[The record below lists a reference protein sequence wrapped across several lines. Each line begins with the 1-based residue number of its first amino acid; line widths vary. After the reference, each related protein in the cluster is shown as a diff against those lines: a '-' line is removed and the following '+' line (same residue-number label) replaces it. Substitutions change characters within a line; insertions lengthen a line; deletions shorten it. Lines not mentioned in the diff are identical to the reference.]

1 MAAFA
6 GNTGFGQAAQ
16 QPAPAFGAQAAS
28 PFGASFGQPAQP
40 AASPF
45 GATTGSAP
53 LFGTQSP
60 TPAFGQAAPS
70 AAPAFGATTGTT
82 GFGTGAF
89 GAAAKPTGFGGFG
102 TTTTAAPNPFGAAS
116 QTPGAFGAPAQ
127 SAPAFG
133 AGLGTAPSFGATLT
147 PAPAFGASSTP
158 AFGAPQSA
166 PAFGGFGAA
175 SAPAFGATAA
185 APANPFGATTTGFGA
200 TTAPAFGSGASTT
213 GFGAPAAGAAAPFGT
228 TTTNLFGNPSAT
240 SSPFGATTTQ
250 PATGFGSFGSAVP
263 ANAST
268 NGTRNLAYTKTK
280 DTDAGAGQPPAF
292 LVSISALLNF
302 QPPNLPKSHEE
313 LRWEDYQEGVKNMSA
328 GPAPAATGAFGATAA
343 APAAFGGFGAAAQP
357 AATGFGGT
365 APANPFGA
373 PASTPAFGATTAPTF
388 GTGAASQPSLFG
400 TTTAPAAA
408 SNPFGSTG
416 TTGPA
421 FGGFG
426 AAPAAAS
433 QPSLFSNTATTGF
446 GTTAPFGSASPFG
459 TAPSAASFSFSSS
472 PATFGGA
479 SAPATSLFGPAPASS
494 PFGGGTNT
502 LGAVGSPFGTASS
515 AAAFGTST
523 LGAFGTT
530 AAKPANPFG
539 GAAASPFGTT
549 APAAP
554 GASLFGTTPFNFNS
568 QPASSPSIFG
578 NTATG
583 TTMSF
588 APSLFGTQPVAPAAG
603 GSIFGAAGTAPSAT
617 AQPPTVAQPAY
628 GNFGTLPA
636 MPEVKV
642 GITTRVPRNSSISS
656 GKASPLLS
664 LRSTPLRYGASVRVR
679 TEQPSGLGSGL
690 TSSGPLS
697 VSSDLLAPVPGG
709 IGSSAA
715 AAAAAAAAGG
725 TGLLPLRQNPH
736 RLFLA
741 APPPSTEAAGGASFL
756 TPARPPS
763 SRRAAT
769 PDGAGTTC
777 VLGDDMRHMDAAAAG
792 TPDGNRS
799 GAGANGYSNGYAG
812 AGSGAAAIAPAG
824 PSGTQAAAGRGNA
837 NVFQDSS
844 ASEPYMPRLGRFVSE
859 GYSFSPNVDELRLLH
874 RQNPENLATV
884 SNFTVTREGVGK
896 IRWVAPVDVR
906 ALMLD
911 KIVSITYGQVAV
923 YDDHVKPPMGEGL
936 NKPAEITLYG
946 IYRKDKE
953 TGAYIKEGPRGQAYE
968 KKLRQVCASTGA
980 KFLSYKLDGGVWKF
994 EVEHFSRYGLIF
1006 DDDDDVDDEMQEG
1019 VGEADAAAR
1028 VSAEGQ
1034 RVPMVG
1040 RGQACSEDSEMAPSL
1055 GARWAQ
1061 RQQGAGL
1068 PHAGGSDA
1076 TGTIGAGGVATRGT
1090 AVDTGRRVR
1099 SRQ

>member
-1 MAAFA
+1 MFGFS
-6 GNTGFGQAAQ
+6 GNTGFG
-16 QPAPAFGAQAAS
+16 APAAS

-45 GATTGSAP
+45 GATTGTAS
-53 LFGTQSP
+53 LFGTQP
-60 TPAFGQAAPS
+60 QNPAPGFGQAAPS
-70 AAPAFGATTGTT
+70 AAPAFGAATSTT
-82 GFGTGAF
+82 GFGTSAF
-89 GAAAKPTGFGGFG
+89 GAAAKPPGFGGFG
-102 TTTTAAPNPFGAAS
+102 TTTTAAPNPFGSAP

-133 AGLGTAPSFGATLT
+133 AGLGTAPSFGGPLT
-147 PAPAFGASSTP
+147 PGPVFGASSTP

-166 PAFGGFGAA
+166 TAFGGFGAA

-200 TTAPAFGSGASTT
+200 TTAPAFGSGAATT
-213 GFGAPAAGAAAPFGT
+213 GFGPPAAGAPAPFGT
-228 TTTNLFGNPSAT
+228 GTTNLFGNPSAT
-240 SSPFGATTTQ
+240 PSPFGATTTQ
-250 PATGFGSFGSAVP
+250 PASGFGTFGSAVP
-263 ANAST
+263 ASAST

-280 DTDAGAGQPPAF
+280 DTDTAAGQPPTY
-292 LVSISALLNF
+292 LLSISALSNF
-302 QPPNLPKSHEE
+302 QPPNQPKSHEE
-313 LRWEDYQEGVKNMSA
+313 LRWEDYQEGVKNMNA
-328 GPAPAATGAFGATAA
+328 GPAPAATGAFGAPSA
-343 APAAFGGFGAAAQP
+343 APAAFGGFGATAQP
-357 AATGFGGT
+357 AATGFAAT
-365 APANPFGA
+365 APANPFGV
-373 PASTPAFGATTAPTF
+373 PASTPAFGTTTAPAF

-408 SNPFGSTG
+408 SNTFGNAA
-416 TTGPA
+416 TTAPA

-426 AAPAAAS
+426 AASAAAS
-433 QPSLFSNTATTGF
+433 QPSLFGNTATTGF

-459 TAPSAASFSFSSS
+459 GASSAAAFSFTSS

-479 SAPATSLFGPAPASS
+479 SAPATSLFGPAPVSS
-494 PFGGGTNT
+494 PFGGTTNT
-502 LGAVGSPFGTASS
+502 LGAVGSPFSAASS

-523 LGAFGTT
+523 FGAFGAT

-539 GAAASPFGTT
+539 GATASPFGPT
-549 APAAP
+549 APAAT
-554 GASLFGTTPFNFNS
+554 GTSLFSTSPFNFNS

-578 NTATG
+578 NTTAG
-583 TTMSF
+583 NTMSF
-588 APSLFGTQPVAPAAG
+588 APNLFGTQPAAAAAG
-603 GSIFGAAGTAPSAT
+603 GNIFGAAGIAPSAP

-628 GNFGTLPA
+628 GNFGALPA

-642 GITTRVPRNSSISS
+642 GITTRVSRNTSISS

-679 TEQPSGLGSGL
+679 TEQPSGLGGGG
-690 TSSGPLS
+690 TSAGPLS

-725 TGLLPLRQNPH
+725 NGLLPLRQNPH

-741 APPPSTEAAGGASFL
+741 MPPPSTEASGGASFL

-769 PDGAGTTC
+769 PDGAAGTSGAQ
-777 VLGDDMRHMDAAAAG
+777 GDDMRHMEAAAAE
-792 TPDGNRS
+792 TPDGGRV
-799 GAGANGYSNGYAG
+799 GAVVNGYSSGYAG
-812 AGSGAAAIAPAG
+812 AGSGVAIAPAG
-824 PSGTQAAAGRGNA
+824 PSVTQAAANRTNA
-837 NVFQDSS
+837 TVFQDSQ
-844 ASEPYMPRLGRFVSE
+844 ASEPYMPRLGRLVSE

-874 RQNPENLATV
+874 RQNPENLAAV

-906 ALMLD
+906 ALTLE

-923 YDDHVKPPMGEGL
+923 YDDNVKPPMGEGL

-1006 DDDDDVDDEMQEG
+1006 EDDDDDDDEMQEG

-1028 VSAEGQ
+1028 VPGEGQ

-1040 RGQACSEDSEMAPSL
+1040 RDPACSEDSEMAPSL

-1061 RQQGAGL
+1061 RQQGVGR
-1068 PHAGGSDA
+1068 PQAGGSDA
-1076 TGTIGAGGVATRGT
+1076 TGTIGVGGVATRGT
-1090 AVDTGRRVR
+1090 AVNTGRRVR
-1099 SRQ
+1099 RRQ